1 MIMKILQDRAFEEYN
16 RKEMEDRIK
25 RLVYTARGT
34 DLSLSPY
41 IRTGEGVFSG
51 KKADA
56 FIKELL
62 KNAGKLTRKERQ
74 FYSAFFYCT
83 FRCFA
88 NESIIRYDIYDP
100 VACCE
105 TFQDILDKAKL
116 ADADSGIASEEVL
129 HNIEYR
135 GIEEDPVPEEIPAY
149 SFFITMDLCYQMIS
163 GNDYKMLDEEGF
175 KKYFDGRLYKEHEED
190 LKDEIAAFEKRE
202 AEEKER
208 FAKERGFDSYTE
220 CEKALKKLGYK
231 DMYDWIGRAHYEN
244 LSDEDLQREYGEQ
257 EEFDETQRYIKRLN
271 SVRKP
276 QWERFK
282 AEFEDPGEF
291 IDRYKQYRRLF
302 FEVDHRD
309 FYHKIEKMIYD
320 YMYEKNL
327 SVFVNDDATFSE
339 FHLLEDMEAR
349 MEASLKRIRRRNG
362 LYQQG

>member
-1 MIMKILQDRAFEEYN
+1 MKDHQVRALAEYN
-16 RKEMEDRIK
+16 RKEMEARIK

-34 DLSLSPY
+34 NLSISPY
-41 IRTGEGVFSG
+41 IRTGNGVFSQ

-74 FYSAFFYCT
+74 FYATFFYCT

-88 NESIIRYDIYDP
+88 NESIIRYDIYER

-116 ADADSGIASEEVL
+116 ADADSNIASEDVL

-149 SFFITMDLCYQMIS
+149 SFFITMDLCYQLIS
-163 GNDYKMLDEEGF
+163 GNDYKKLDEEGF
-175 KKYFDGRLYKEHEED
+175 KKFFDGQIYKQYED
-190 LKDEIAAFEKRE
+190 DMADEVAALEKRV
-202 AEEKER
+202 AKEKEI
-208 FAKERGFDSYTE
+208 FAKERGFDSYDE

-231 DMYDWIGRAHYEN
+231 DMYDWIERAHYEN
-244 LSDEDLQREYGEQ
+244 MSDEDLQREYEEQ
-257 EEFDETQRYIKRLN
+257 EEFDDTQRYIKRLN

-282 AEFEDPGEF
+282 SEFEDPEEF
-291 IDRYKQYRRLF
+291 FERYKQYRRLF
-302 FEVDHRD
+302 FEVDHRN
-309 FYHKIEKMIYD
+309 FYRKIEKMVYGFL
-320 YMYEKNL
+320 YENGL
-327 SVFVNDDATFSE
+327 SIFTDDDATFSE
-339 FHLLEDMEAR
+339 FYLLEDLEAK
-349 MEASLKRIRRRNG
+349 MNASLERIRRKNG
-362 LYQQG
+362 LYKQG